1 MGGKCIFSS
10 TSHSCLPSL
19 PTAPFFFIF
28 SLIQSSHPRKSGH
41 HLAWRALSAF
51 HYDPSI
57 PTSAIRFHL
66 YPYTFGYTGPLPC
79 RTNEP
84 SGCVHRYLCQRLI
97 TKTDCSTFL
106 VIRHLSLTGDVLSA
120 FSYVWPAHHCRPI
133 PMLVVSLHQQRMSP
147 YIL

>member
-1 MGGKCIFSS
+1 MYFFL
-10 TSHSCLPSL
+10 HPSL
-19 PTAPFFFIF
+19 LSSVVTYRTFFFIF

-57 PTSAIRFHL
+57 PISAIRFQL

-106 VIRHLSLTGDVLSA
+106 GIRHLSLTGDVLSA

-133 PMLVVSLHQQRMSP
+133 PMLVVSLHQQRTSP